1 MLALSYLEEN
11 VGLVV
16 VIIII
21 FLNPHYVVFVFETVF
36 VVTPNFI
43 GNILC
48 TLNRPLSEGSR
59 MDLPSINCASS
70 LYFKAKVYKLGYLF
84 NLKTVKILYFS
95 SLLSQCVKHF
105 KYLPN

>member
-59 MDLPSINCASS
+59 MDLPC
-70 LYFKAKVYKLGYLF
+70 F
-84 NLKTVKILYFS
+84 
-95 SLLSQCVKHF
+95 
-105 KYLPN
+105 